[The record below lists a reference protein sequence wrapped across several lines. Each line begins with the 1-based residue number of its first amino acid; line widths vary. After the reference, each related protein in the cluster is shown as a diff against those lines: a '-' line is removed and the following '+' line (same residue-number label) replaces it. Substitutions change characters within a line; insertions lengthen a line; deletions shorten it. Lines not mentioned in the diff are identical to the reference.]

1 MSSTRCSRC
10 SSGLEHLVSED
21 PLNSEANYSCGKC
34 SNSQRATQIRTGN
47 MTIAN
52 ELKELNRSKLE
63 NLMGFLTQYEP
74 ILGPTNAHVV
84 EIKYAVVMLLA
95 NRKPYILENLT
106 QEQLELKASLAEQ
119 LLSLASMVEPGSSR
133 WRGQLLLELQVAQVA
148 FFLFT
153 HGFFACFILFY
164 IRLPWRLV
172 LRRPV

>member
-1 MSSTRCSRC
+1 
-10 SSGLEHLVSED
+10 
-21 PLNSEANYSCGKC
+21 
-34 SNSQRATQIRTGN
+34 
-47 MTIAN
+47 
-52 ELKELNRSKLE
+52 
-63 NLMGFLTQYEP
+63 MGFLTQYEP

-148 FFLFT
+148 IF
-153 HGFFACFILFY
+153 
-164 IRLPWRLV
+164 
-172 LRRPV
+172 

>member
-1 MSSTRCSRC
+1 
-10 SSGLEHLVSED
+10 
-21 PLNSEANYSCGKC
+21 
-34 SNSQRATQIRTGN
+34 

-148 FFLFT
+148 IF
-153 HGFFACFILFY
+153 
-164 IRLPWRLV
+164 
-172 LRRPV
+172 